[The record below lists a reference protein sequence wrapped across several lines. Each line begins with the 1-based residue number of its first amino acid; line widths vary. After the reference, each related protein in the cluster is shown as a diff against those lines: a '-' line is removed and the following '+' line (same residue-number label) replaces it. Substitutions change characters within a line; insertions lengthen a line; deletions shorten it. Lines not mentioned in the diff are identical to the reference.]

1 MLLEKFNPRLRK
13 ETPSN
18 IGNDLRLERDFF
30 DTMRDMLRMP
40 IDELF
45 SGEFVPT
52 VDVREKENEMVIRA
66 EIPGLEP
73 NDVDVSLQEGNLVIK
88 GEKKIE
94 NEDQKDTYYQMESK
108 YGSFYR
114 TIPVSREISEKDI
127 KASFKN
133 GVLTVQL
140 PKNKVDS
147 GKKIPIDVE

>member
-52 VDVREKENEMVIRA
+52 VDIREKENEMVIRA
-66 EIPGLEP
+66 EIPGMEP